1 MGDPL
6 RSRASHRVSFVF
18 PILPFILFNFVHF
31 LLLLVEEI
39 TWFHDSNPCTVKL
52 IL

>member
-6 RSRASHRVSFVF
+6 RSGASHRATFVF
-18 PILPFILFNFVHF
+18 PILPFILFNFLHF
-31 LLLLVEEI
+31 LLLPVEEI
-39 TWFHDSNPCTVKL
+39 TWFHDSNPSTVKL